1 MTFPFAT
8 AAGRPDMRPLTDVL
22 SRGLDAVRGRLA
34 RRTRLMIVVLHVVL
48 VVLSN
53 YLAYWL
59 RFDGDIPPREMAL
72 FLATIGWLTAIRMIV
87 FVPFRLY
94 GGLWQY
100 TGLSELGSIVMAV
113 GVSSSVI
120 AVAGYGAG
128 LGYSRSIVVM
138 DAVLLVGLLS
148 TVRLVKRVVHHL
160 RRPKP
165 VTRVLIIGAGD
176 AGEMIVRDMSNV
188 PHGYDPVGLIDD
200 DPAKVGQR
208 IHGVPVLGTRTDL
221 AHIVSAARPDEF
233 LIAMPSASRNVVR
246 TFMELLQP
254 FRLPIRIL
262 PSLRDV
268 LDGRVAVSQIRELT
282 IEDLLSRDPV
292 RLNDASLQHLIAG
305 RTVLVTGAGGSIGSE
320 LSRQIAALGPATLVL
335 YERYENSLHDLST
348 DLVGRY
354 GASVVRPM
362 IGDVT
367 DAGRVHQVF
376 GLLRPDIVF
385 HAAAHKHVPLME
397 YNPCEAVKNNV
408 IGTQTVAAAA
418 QQWGTRRFIL
428 ISTDKAV
435 NPSSVMGATKRIAER
450 VIESQAGQGITRF
463 STVRFG
469 NVLGS
474 NGSVLPRF
482 LEQIRGGGPVTVTHP
497 EIRRYFMLIPEAVQL
512 VLHVAA
518 LEEAG
523 LTYVLDMGEQ
533 IKLVDLARDVIRL
546 AGFEPDTEIPITFIG
561 LRPGEK
567 LFEEL
572 VGTAESAEPSPVPK
586 ILQVRSAGI
595 ADPEQFQRDVAHL
608 LTLAT
613 AGAVSSVISQ
623 LHMMLPRFEAALELQ
638 QAMTLNPERPGAASE
653 EPFRRL
659 PLNAG
664 VPATVAGGLAIG

>member
-1 MTFPFAT
+1 MSYPYT
-8 AAGRPDMRPLTDVL
+8 AAEHPPRWVL
-22 SRGLDAVRGRLA
+22 LEAIGGLHTLRQRLA
-34 RRTRLMIVVLHVVL
+34 RLTGPMIVALHGLL
-48 VVLSN
+48 VIESN

-59 RFDGDIPPREMAL
+59 RFDGDIPPAEMAL
-72 FLATIGWLTAIRMIV
+72 FIETVGWLAAIRMIV
-87 FVPFRLY
+87 FIPFRLY

-100 TGLSELGSIVMAV
+100 TGLSELGGIVMAV
-113 GVSSSVI
+113 AVSSGALV
-120 AVAGYGAG
+120 VAGSAAG
-128 LGYSRSIVVM
+128 LPNSRSIVVI

-148 TVRLVKRVVHHL
+148 TVRLAKRVVHHL

-165 VTRVLIIGAGD
+165 ITRVLIIGAGD
-176 AGEMIVRDMSNV
+176 AGEMIVRDMNNV
-188 PHGYDPVGLIDD
+188 PHGYEPVGLIDD
-200 DPAKVGQR
+200 DPTKVGQR
-208 IHGVPVLGTRTDL
+208 IHGVPVLGSGTDL
-221 AHIVSAARPDEF
+221 VRIVGTVRPDEF
-233 LIAMPSASRNVVR
+233 LIAMPSAGRDVVR
-246 TFMELLQP
+246 AFMELLQP

-292 RLNDASLQHLIAG
+292 RLDSASIQQMIVD

-320 LSRQIAALGPATLVL
+320 LSRQIAALAPATVVL
-335 YERYENSLHDLST
+335 YERYENSLHDLSI
-348 DLVGRY
+348 DLVARY
-354 GASVVRPM
+354 GAAVIRPV

-367 DAGRVHQVF
+367 DAERVRQVF
-376 GLLRPDIVF
+376 DMYRPDLVF

-408 IGTQTVAAAA
+408 IGTATVAAAA
-418 QQWGTRRFIL
+418 QEWGTSRFIL

-435 NPSSVMGATKRIAER
+435 NPSSVMGATKRVAER
-450 VIESQAGQGITRF
+450 VIESQAGKGVTRF

-474 NGSVLPRF
+474 NGSVLPLF
-482 LEQIRGGGPVTVTHP
+482 LDQIRRGGPVTVTHP

-518 LEEAG
+518 LDEAG

-533 IKLVDLARDVIRL
+533 IKLADLARDVIRL

-572 VGTAESAEPSPVPK
+572 VGIGEWVEPSPVPK
-586 ILQVRSAGI
+586 ILRVHGGAFC
-595 ADPEQFQRDVAHL
+595 DPDHLELEVAHL
-608 LTLAT
+608 IALAR
-613 AGAVSSVISQ
+613 AGDVTGVIYQ
-623 LHMMLPRFEAALELQ
+623 LHLMLPRFEAALELQ
-638 QAMTLNPERPGAASE
+638 SASRRHIQQAVITDAAM
-653 EPFRRL
+653 PR
-659 PLNAG
+659 
-664 VPATVAGGLAIG
+664 VALS